1 MIAMAL
7 ARSPRLIIADEPTTA
22 LDVTVQ
28 ARVLDLLAT
37 AARERG
43 VALLLVTHDLGVA
56 ARICDRIAVAYAGRI
71 VEAGRAAE
79 ILGAARHPY
88 TVGLLA
94 SRPRLDGAVAGGDLP
109 TLPGRPPA
117 CRRGARSPPAARPP
131 TPCAPRRCPCTSAPR
146 AETSAT
152 TRAC

>member
-7 ARSPRLIIADEPTTA
+7 ARTPKLVVADEPTTA

-28 ARVLDLLAT
+28 ARVLDLLAH
-37 AARERG
+37 AARERD

-71 VEAGRAAE
+71 VEVGTASQILAGQ
-79 ILGAARHPY
+79 RHPY

-94 SRPRLDGAVAGGDLP
+94 SRPRLNGTIAGGDLP
-109 TLPGRPPA
+109 TLPR
-117 CRRGARSPPAARPP
+117 PAA
-131 TPCAPRRCPCTSAPR
+131 
-146 AETSAT
+146 
-152 TRAC
+152 